1 MRLAIYRL
9 ERRSDDTDKVE
20 SRISTTGG
28 VSPPQR
34 VTTPADLL
42 WPLGPLSFVC
52 PHSVWYSS
60 KWEFCFLRGR
70 LLILPWWGGFHP
82 PWSAFVACPTGRC
95 LGQLL
100 RASRSLHTKLVGE
113 SIPLRLWWAPVVGY
127 WCLTSPSP
135 VQRLRVLPPSS
146 FVRCRLFRLPTSRP
160 PLLSGFVGA
169 YHARSTMYFSLLSI
183 HIV

>member
-70 LLILPWWGGFHP
+70 LLILPWWGG
-82 PWSAFVACPTGRC
+82 AFIPRGR
-95 LGQLL
+95 
-100 RASRSLHTKLVGE
+100 
-113 SIPLRLWWAPVVGY
+113 RLWLVRLAVV
-127 WCLTSPSP
+127 
-135 VQRLRVLPPSS
+135 
-146 FVRCRLFRLPTSRP
+146 
-160 PLLSGFVGA
+160 
-169 YHARSTMYFSLLSI
+169 
-183 HIV
+183 